1 MKTILHFLFILAI
14 ILFMFL
20 MLLPS
25 IAIYMFTGHNLIQE
39 IQTEAAKLERK
50 YFS

>member
-1 MKTILHFLFILAI
+1 MKTLLHLLFILSI

-25 IAIYMFTGHNLIQE
+25 IGIYMFTGHNLIQE

>member
-1 MKTILHFLFILAI
+1 MKNILHFIFALTI
-14 ILFMFL
+14 ILFMIL
-20 MLLPS
+20 MLVPS
-25 IAIYMFTGHNLIQE
+25 IMIYMFTRHNIIQE

>member
-1 MKTILHFLFILAI
+1 MKTFIHLLFILAI

-20 MLLPS
+20 MLIPS
-25 IAIYMFTGHNLIQE
+25 IAIYMFTGHNLIHE